1 MRLSHELRVLA
12 VFLLLAGSSS
22 AFAYDAKVVPPGASC
37 VAYGP
42 DTTAAEL
49 QFSQTGIYNPGTTI
63 EKVLCQLV
71 HDQEGAYASTD
82 ALQVRVDYRV
92 LGGATG
98 RVTCTLFIGTTSFQT
113 DPVYTATASG
123 PLVSGGNRSY
133 LIVQGGTQ
141 QLNYNLV
148 PSALICAIS
157 PKTSMGSLFFS
168 EAGAT
173 EVTL

>member
-12 VFLLLAGSSS
+12 ALLLLACAST

-49 QFSQTGIYNPGTTI
+49 QFSQTGVYNPGTTI
-63 EKVLCQLV
+63 EKVLCQLI

-92 LGGATG
+92 LSGATG
-98 RVTCTLFIGTTSFQT
+98 RLTCTLFIGTTSFQT
-113 DPVYTATASG
+113 DPVYTHTTSG

-133 LIVQGGTQ
+133 LYVQGGTQ

-157 PKTSMGSLFFS
+157 PKTSMGSITFS
-168 EAGAT
+168 EAGDT
-173 EVTL
+173 DITM